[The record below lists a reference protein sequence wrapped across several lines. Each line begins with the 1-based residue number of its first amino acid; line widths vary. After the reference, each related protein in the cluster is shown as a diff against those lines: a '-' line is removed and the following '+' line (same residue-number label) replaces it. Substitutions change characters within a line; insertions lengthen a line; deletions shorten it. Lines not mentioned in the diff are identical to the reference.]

1 MREAVGQ
8 AFRHDG
14 SELPPGGDIGLR
26 HAQFTSGNDVVDHE
40 LLAILADDITLVNF
54 VLFCCHLE
62 SDEPL
67 FDFAIGKEDRADDK
81 FDWLRRP
88 DRAQVWPDMA
98 AFSID
103 RVAS

>member
-8 AFRHDG
+8 AFRHDR
-14 SELPPGGDIGLR
+14 SELPPGGDIDLR
-26 HAQFTSGNDVVDHE
+26 DAHFTSGNDIVDHD
-40 LLAILADDITLVNF
+40 LLAILADNITLVNF
-54 VLFCCHLE
+54 VVFCCHLK

-81 FDWLRRP
+81 FNWLG
-88 DRAQVWPDMA
+88 RAEGTEVWPDMA